1 VTADEISLTFPRSR
15 DFHRIAHL
23 VLGGLAVRL
32 DLTFEHLEDLQL
44 ALAELLAEPEAPGE
58 VTVRLRVAGGAVQA
72 AVGPFSREH
81 LRRRL
86 DDDGGRSGLGLRRM
100 LDTVVDGVLIEEAAE
115 GDWIEITKHVERAA
129 SR

>member
-1 VTADEISLTFPRSR
+1 MTADEITLTLPRSR

-44 ALAELLAEPEAPGE
+44 ALAELLAEPEASGE
-58 VTVRLRVAGGAVQA
+58 VTVRLRVIDGAVQA

-86 DDDGGRSGLGLRRM
+86 EADGDSRLGLRRM
-100 LDTVVDGVLIEEAAE
+100 LDTVADSVGIEEAAE
-115 GDWIEITKHVERAA
+115 GDWVEVTMHVEQAGAR
-129 SR
+129 